1 MEVADAIL
9 EKTKYNQL
17 LTNYATVMQ
26 SRTNKSKL
34 KEFADFRKFSIETVN
49 KCGIF
54 YVGEMAEMLVPAFLD
69 NIQSMGIIS
78 ETNYKPIFRERWV
91 IPIKDTDGLVQNFV
105 GYSPNADER
114 YIYGTSR
121 YYRRKE
127 TLYGLENLK
136 LAYDMGYAIV
146 TEGITDTIRMR
157 DMGYPNTFAMCGTH
171 KSDFMMRQLNRCRHG
186 IIKIPDRDNP
196 GLRALKGWK
205 CHRSLTLM
213 INMQYKDV
221 DEMCREGEENQQW
234 LKDYMTDC
242 INWIKSDEH
251 HGQDCLSETVTVL

>member
-34 KEFADFRKFSIETVN
+34 QEFADFRKFSIETVN

-146 TEGITDTIRMR
+146 TEGIGVPILCSI
-157 DMGYPNTFAMCGTH
+157 G
-171 KSDFMMRQLNRCRHG
+171 
-186 IIKIPDRDNP
+186 
-196 GLRALKGWK
+196 
-205 CHRSLTLM
+205 
-213 INMQYKDV
+213 
-221 DEMCREGEENQQW
+221 
-234 LKDYMTDC
+234 
-242 INWIKSDEH
+242 
-251 HGQDCLSETVTVL
+251 